1 MKTYCEPIIEIYKF
15 QKDDIVRTSVFEN
28 SFGTTDYD
36 DIFEDE
42 WR

>member
-1 MKTYCEPIIEIYKF
+1 
-15 QKDDIVRTSVFEN
+15 VRTSVFEN